1 MESQVIITSNQN
13 VMIVDFE
20 NKKIIFERSSGLE
33 QTAGLLPMEIN
44 FSDITD
50 IEIRKPG
57 FMKAGSCNIIV
68 KGIRYITRGR
78 PFDMTQFPTKDF
90 ELLESTLSTVAKE
103 CGLSGLK
110 PDGSVNAKK
119 VVYADVIHE
128 FETRKKCCACGH
140 VFCYTPLDVAKN
152 YSLQRQAK
160 YSSIASV
167 TGAMSGSVV
176 ASTVNQMNASNAT
189 SRIVNY
195 NVCPSCGSRDLQIL
209 SKEEY
214 EKEAKAKNAPAQNV
228 VQAALSP
235 AEELKNF
242 KELLDMGI
250 ISQDEFDA
258 KKKQLL
264 GF

>member
-1 MESQVIITSNQN
+1 MESQVIITANQN

-20 NKKIIFERSSGLE
+20 NKKIIYERSSGLE
-33 QTAGLLPMEIN
+33 QAAGLLPMEIN
-44 FSDITD
+44 FADITD
-50 IEIRKPG
+50 IEIRNPG
-57 FMKAGSCNIIV
+57 FLKAGSCNIIV
-68 KGIRYITRGR
+68 KGIRYITRGQ
-78 PFDMTQFPTKDF
+78 PYDMTQFPTKDF
-90 ELLESTLSTVAKE
+90 ELLKNTLSSVAKE

-119 VVYADVIHE
+119 VVYADVIKE
-128 FETRKKCCACGH
+128 FETRKKCSACGH
-140 VFCYTPLDVAKN
+140 LFCYTPIDVAKN

-167 TGAMSGSVV
+167 TGAMSGS
-176 ASTVNQMNASNAT
+176 ALSSSVNQMNANNAA

-214 EKEAKAKNAPAQNV
+214 ENAAKAKNTPAPSV

-235 AEELKNF
+235 AEELKKF
-242 KELLDMGI
+242 KDLLDCGVI
-250 ISQDEFDA
+250 TQEEFDA

-264 GF
+264 GL